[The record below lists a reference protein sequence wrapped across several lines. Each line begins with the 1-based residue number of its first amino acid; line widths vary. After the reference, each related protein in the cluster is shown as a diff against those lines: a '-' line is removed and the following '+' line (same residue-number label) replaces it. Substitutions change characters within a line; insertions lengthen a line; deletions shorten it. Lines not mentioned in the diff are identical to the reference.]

1 MEPRHQRAERE
12 MARVMRSMGF
22 HDAREMSGRHDSGID
37 IMSTA
42 AIAQVKMHF
51 KAVGRPA
58 LQNLAGARGVDHS
71 KQLIF
76 FSYEGYARTALQYA
90 DEVGMAL
97 FTFDDVGWTCAPV
110 NNAATKLIRRQTASR
125 DAHVEDQIG
134 QFELRTGAPPSI
146 KRVPV
151 PVSTTPVDNS
161 PGTEGL
167 VVFAIALAI
176 NIALILLFD
185 LPAIFW
191 MIYWFIAIAAISVV
205 VRADK

>member
-12 MARVMRSMGF
+12 MARVMRNMGF

-37 IMSTA
+37 IMSMS

-58 LQNLAGARGVDHS
+58 LQNLVGARGVDHS

-76 FSYEGYARTALQYA
+76 FSYEGYARTALEYA
-90 DEVGMAL
+90 NEVGMAL
-97 FTFDDVGWTCAPV
+97 FTFDDVDWTCAPV
-110 NNAATKLIRRQTASR
+110 NHAATELLRRQTANR
-125 DAHVEDQIG
+125 DEPAEDQIG
-134 QFELRTGAPPSI
+134 PFELRTGAPPSI
-146 KRVPV
+146 ERVPA
-151 PVSTTPVDNS
+151 PTSKTLVDNS
-161 PGTEGL
+161 PDTEGL
-167 VVFAIALAI
+167 VVFAIALAV

-191 MIYWFIAIAAISVV
+191 IIYWFLAIAAISVV
-205 VRADK
+205 VRGDK